1 MTTEHFNPVPLD
13 TKAELDR
20 AMQRPGFKVAW
31 DGLEEEYAALSA
43 LLEARKQAGLTQ
55 EEVAA
60 RMGTTKSAI
69 SRLESSLR
77 TDKHSPSFA
86 TLRKYAHARA
96 MPRPHITPEQGTMRT
111 LPSELDGRRVGDE
124 FPRRNQA

>member
-13 TKAELDR
+13 TKAELAR
-20 AMQRPGFKVAW
+20 AMQRPGFKAAW
-31 DGLEEEYAALSA
+31 DELEEEYAALNA

-60 RMGTTKSAI
+60 RMGTTKSAV

>member
-1 MTTEHFNPVPLD
+1 MGKIGV
-13 TKAELDR
+13 
-20 AMQRPGFKVAW
+20 RP
-31 DGLEEEYAALSA
+31 DLLSLNALP
-43 LLEARKQAGLTQ
+43 EARKQAGLTQ

-60 RMGTTKSAI
+60 RMGTTKSAV